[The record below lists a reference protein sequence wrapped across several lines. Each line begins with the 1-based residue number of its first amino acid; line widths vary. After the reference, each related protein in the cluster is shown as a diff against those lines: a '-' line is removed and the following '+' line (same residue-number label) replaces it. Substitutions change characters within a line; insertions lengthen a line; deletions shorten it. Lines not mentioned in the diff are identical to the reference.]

1 MAQTQQDH
9 QAIASLA
16 RTAPDF
22 RPGLR
27 GFASAR
33 VRALDSAIRP
43 RWLDRLGMAISGLC
57 LVHCVATAIIV
68 SLLSTAGSWLGSP
81 LIHEGGL
88 VIAIIFGALALAKG
102 IIEHGYLQPAAFG
115 GLGLGIMAGAL
126 TIPHGDAELVYTL
139 FGVSLVAL
147 GHDLNI
153 RASSRLR

>member
-1 MAQTQQDH
+1 MAQTQH
-9 QAIASLA
+9 NHKAATFAA
-16 RTAPDF
+16 RRIPDF
-22 RPGLR
+22 RG
-27 GFASAR
+27 AVAAR
-33 VRALDSAIRP
+33 VRALDSGRLTRKSP
-43 RWLDRLGMAISGLC
+43 RWLDNLGMAISGLC

-88 VIAIIFGALALAKG
+88 VIAILFGALALFKG